1 MRRTPEPSKPNENGF
16 VLAEA
21 VVAVVI
27 AAVAIGGALMALRQ
41 GQKLNRE
48 AMKRAEALALGESAL
63 RERLVAQASSL
74 QPDVNRE
81 QAGYKI
87 RITEAR
93 FESAVT
99 VDGKPVQLGRTG
111 DRFFIAQVVSR
122 VSWSDGSRER
132 FVALKALKVI
142 DQAEP

>member
-1 MRRTPEPSKPNENGF
+1 MRRTPELSKPDENGF

-41 GQKLNRE
+41 GQKLNQE

-63 RERLVAQASSL
+63 RERLVTRSPNLQAG
-74 QPDVNRE
+74 VERE

-87 RITEAR
+87 RIDEAR
-93 FESAVT
+93 AET
-99 VDGKPVQLGRTG
+99 GILVDGKPIQFGKVG
-111 DRFFIAQVVSR
+111 DRFAIAQVVSR
-122 VSWSDGSRER
+122 VSWSDGSPER

>member
-1 MRRTPEPSKPNENGF
+1 MRLTNKSPEPKENGF

-41 GQKLNRE
+41 GQKLNQE
-48 AMKRAEALALGESAL
+48 AMRRSEALAIGESAL
-63 RERLVAQASSL
+63 RERLVTRSPNLQAA
-74 QPDVNRE
+74 VERE

-87 RITEAR
+87 RIDEAR
-93 FESAVT
+93 VEAGIL
-99 VDGKPVQLGRTG
+99 VDGKPIQFGKVG
-111 DRFFIAQVVSR
+111 DRFAIAQVVSQ
-122 VSWSDGSRER
+122 VSWSDGSRKR

>member
-1 MRRTPEPSKPNENGF
+1 MRTAEPSKPEENGF

-41 GQKLNRE
+41 GQKLNQE
-48 AMKRAEALALGESAL
+48 AMRRAEALALGETAL
-63 RERLVAQASSL
+63 RERLVGGASSL
-74 QPDVNRE
+74 QNEINRE

-87 RITEAR
+87 RISETR
-93 FESAVT
+93 LESAVT
-99 VDGKPVQLGRTG
+99 VDGKPAQFGGTG

-122 VSWSDGSRER
+122 VSWSDGGRER